1 MIRRPLL
8 ALAVAA
14 FALALS
20 APAAPAA
27 TSWCSESGDQCWGTF
42 KRDGKRYVGVTYAAK
57 YKTSQKLC
65 VKAPSGQRDCITRKL
80 RRGKFGTYRLNVRWS
95 TTFPNRGKGTYEF
108 ENPGPEPIT
117 FRVR

>member
-1 MIRRPLL
+1 MLRRTVL

-57 YKTSQKLC
+57 YKTSEKLC
-65 VKAPSGQRDCITRKL
+65 VKAPSGQRDCITRK
-80 RRGKFGTYRLNVRWS
+80 RETQ
-95 TTFPNRGKGTYEF
+95 
-108 ENPGPEPIT
+108 PIT
-117 FRVR
+117 NVSSVAPHSARMRARPAAS